1 MINDV
6 IYLSLSEL
14 QHVIRHKE
22 ISPVELVGSV
32 ISHITKKDTEINAY
46 ITHTFESAV
55 DKAKQAERDI
65 MKGLYKGPLYGVPIG
80 LKDIIH
86 FKGTYT
92 TSGSELFANRLSK
105 EDADVVTRLNQSGAI
120 IIGKENMHSLAYG
133 STGDVS
139 HYGPIKNP
147 FNFEKIAGGSS
158 SGSAAGVSSY
168 FSYGSIGSDTGGSI
182 RIPAALC
189 GVVGMKPTFGLIS
202 RVGVESLVP
211 TLDTLGPIT
220 RTVED
225 NALLLDAIAKRDSMD
240 FAFFTAKEYSSKVI
254 GVPKGF
260 FFDIID
266 PEIKSHFE
274 KLVRTLIAAG
284 YKIKYIE
291 IPHMEAFNKA
301 NSIIFAA
308 EVYESLKKE
317 IDSQSD
323 CIEEDV
329 RLRILEGQS
338 IKAYEYIAMRKVKKQ
353 AIETFTT
360 ILNQVDVIM
369 TPTVPAFPCD
379 LNQREIEIDGEA
391 FHIRS
396 VYSRLVK
403 ASNLTGFPAIAV
415 PSGKSSEGYAHS
427 VQLIGLPLQEK
438 KLYNLASVIE
448 QIG

>member
-1 MINDV
+1 MNDLV
-6 IYLSLSEL
+6 YLPLSEL
-14 QHVIRHKE
+14 QHVIKNKE
-22 ISPVELVGSV
+22 LSPVELLESV
-32 ISHITKKDTEINAY
+32 ISHITKKDPDVNAY
-46 ITHTFESAV
+46 ITYTFESAIE
-55 DKAKQAERDI
+55 KANEAERDI
-65 MKGLYKGPLYGVPIG
+65 MKGLYKGPLHGVPIG

-92 TSGSELFANRLSK
+92 TSGSQLFANRLSK
-105 EDADVVTRLNQSGAI
+105 EDADVVNRLNDSGAI

-139 HYGPIKNP
+139 HFGPIKNP

-225 NALLLDAIAKRDSMD
+225 NALLLDAIARSDSID
-240 FAFFTAKEYSSKVI
+240 FASFTGKEHSLKVI
-254 GVPKGF
+254 GVPKRF
-260 FFDIID
+260 FFDIIE

-274 KLVRTLIAAG
+274 KLVRNLVAAG
-284 YKIKYIE
+284 YKIKQIE

-317 IDSQSD
+317 MDSQSD
-323 CIEEDV
+323 FIEEEI
-329 RLRILEGQS
+329 RLRILEGQR
-338 IKAYEYIAMRKVKKQ
+338 IKASEYTSMCKVKKQ

-360 ILNQVDVIM
+360 ILKQVDVIM
-369 TPTVPAFPCD
+369 TPTVPAFPSD
-379 LNQREIEIDGEA
+379 LNQRQIEIDEETY
-391 FHIRS
+391 HIRS

-403 ASNLTGFPAIAV
+403 ASNLTGFPAMAV
-415 PSGKSSEGYAHS
+415 PSGKSREGYAHS
-427 VQLIGLPLQEK
+427 VQLIGLPFQEK

-448 QIG
+448 QLS